1 MAHTD
6 SKLNKNTIWFIK
18 VDGFDEIIGNNILVY
33 AFGRIYVYFWVLVCP
48 FKKYKFQLLKP

>member
-18 VDGFDEIIGNNILVY
+18 VDGFDEIIGNNI
-33 AFGRIYVYFWVLVCP
+33 YVYFWALVCP
-48 FKKYKFQLLKP
+48 FKKYKFQLL